1 MPSSP
6 SHTANRNSILDI
18 GNARRGD
25 AISAVTPEWTA
36 SDSNC
41 FFHALDAFQ
50 PGTVTRQLFLAQVGV
65 VMAVK
70 DHKLRKEINELL
82 SRYNE
87 VSPFPNYNAA
97 WSDPSLANYMAWCD
111 AMEYLWAGEV
121 ELQLW
126 ALLNEKKILV
136 FALGNGEF
144 IHHGA
149 LNTFPHRNDP
159 HRDDDDWPSIWIA
172 HVNADGPVVAATANH
187 ANHYIALHQRPK
199 GPLSLPAIPTGY
211 ECISCSLLPP

>member
-1 MPSSP
+1 M
-6 SHTANRNSILDI
+6 H
-18 GNARRGD
+18 
-25 AISAVTPEWTA
+25 
-36 SDSNC
+36 
-41 FFHALDAFQ
+41 
-50 PGTVTRQLFLAQVGV
+50 
-65 VMAVK
+65 
-70 DHKLRKEINELL
+70 KEITELF
-82 SRYNE
+82 SHYNE
-87 VSPFPNYNAA
+87 VSPFANCNAT
-97 WSDPSLANYMAWCD
+97 SSPLAIYTAWCKQMWD
-111 AMEYLWAGEV
+111 LIWAGEL

-126 ALLNEKKILV
+126 ALLNEKKVLV

-149 LNTFPHRNDP
+149 LNTFPQRNDP
-159 HRDDDDWPSIWIA
+159 HRDDVDWPSIWIA